1 MTTIYESEIEEIA
14 LDLLCDENGY
24 EIRFGPDLAEGTGRE
39 RDYNEVVL
47 SKRLRSAIDRINPN
61 IPAGARDDAFK
72 KVMRSAALTVI
83 DNNEAFHH
91 LLVDGVDVK
100 FSVGDGKTRTDKV
113 WLVDFINPEN
123 NEFLAVNQYTVIEN
137 NNNKRPDIV
146 IFINGLPLVVIE
158 LKNATD
164 ENADVSAAFRQL
176 QTYQQ
181 LIPSLFTYNA
191 FLIISDGWFAKAGT
205 LSSDYPRFM
214 EWKTADGETII
225 DSKTQPELELMI
237 RGLLNKKT
245 LLDCVRHFIVFEHT
259 REKTVKKIAAY
270 HQYYAVNKAIASTL
284 RAASMADF
292 KSAIRAAEDPA
303 LYGLP
308 NVTEQLKGDRRAGV
322 IWHTQGSGKSLSMV
336 FYTGKLV
343 LAEEMN
349 NPTIM
354 VLTDRNDLDQ
364 QLFETFTNCQGLL
377 RQTPTQAAN
386 RDELKK
392 LLAVASGGIVFTTI
406 QKFLPDEKGATY
418 PLLTDRRNVVV
429 IADEAHRSQYDF
441 IDGFAKHMRDALP
454 NASFIGFTGTPI
466 EKEDKNTQAVFGNH
480 IDVYDI
486 QQAVEDG
493 ATVRIYYESR
503 LAKISLSEA
512 DQKILDQRVEEVTE
526 DDELTERQKRFA
538 KWTGKEAVVGSKSR
552 IKQVAADLVTHFEQ
566 RTSAAEGKGMIVC
579 MSRRICVELHKEII
593 ALRPHWY
600 NSEDDKG
607 AIKVVMTGSASDP
620 LDWQEHIRNKPRRKS
635 IGDRLKDPNDSLKLI
650 IVRDMFLTGFD
661 APCLHTMY
669 IDKPMNGHTLMQAI
683 ARVNRVFGDKE
694 GGLIVDYIGIAQDL
708 KNALAIYAAQKG
720 RGEIKHDQEEAVAK
734 MLEVHEVVA
743 DMFYPSP
750 SGTQYPSGAS
760 GRGEVRGFDYHKY
773 FTLEPREKLNFI
785 LDAANYIA
793 DAPGGVPAAVDG
805 GSSRNG
811 KERFKENVVRLQ
823 KLFALSV
830 PHPKAFEIRDDLAFF
845 QAIKARFNK
854 FDDQTKK
861 RTNEEIE
868 TAIRQ
873 IINDAIISE
882 DVIDVFDAAGIR
894 KPDIA
899 ILSDEFLAEIQSMER
914 KNLALELL
922 KRLLNDEIKTRSNFN
937 LVQGRKFSEM
947 LAEAVK
953 RYQSGLIDSAKIIE
967 ELIKLAKDIREA
979 DQRGEKM
986 NLRVDEL
993 AFYDALADNP
1003 TAESVLGDVTLKQIA
1018 HELVD
1023 SVRKNTSIDWQLKE
1037 SVQAKLRVMVKRI
1050 LRKYKYPPDDPT
1062 TGEYTVSVTK
1072 VLDQAEMLAD
1082 FWTKE

>member
-1 MTTIYESEIEEIA
+1 MKLYESEIEQLA
-14 LDLLCDENGY
+14 LDLLHDENGY
-24 EIRFGPDLAEGTGRE
+24 DVRFGPDLAEGAGKE

-47 SKRLRSAIDRINPN
+47 SARLRSAIDRINPN
-61 IPAGARDDAFK
+61 LPAGARDDAFK

-83 DNNEAFHH
+83 DNNEAFHR
-91 LLVDGVDVK
+91 LLVDGVDVR
-100 FSVGDGKTRTDKV
+100 FRSPLPEGEGRVRADKV
-113 WLVDFINPEN
+113 WLVDFNNPEN
-123 NEFLAVNQYTVIEN
+123 NEFLAVNQFTVIEN
-137 NNNKRPDIV
+137 NTNKRPDIV

-164 ENADVSAAFRQL
+164 ENADLYAAFKQL
-176 QTYQQ
+176 KNYHE
-181 LIPSLFTYNA
+181 LYIPSLFTYNA
-191 FLIISDGWFAKAGT
+191 FLVISDGWFAKVGT
-205 LSSDYPRFM
+205 ISSDYPRFM
-214 EWKTADGETII
+214 EWKTADGKTIV
-225 DSKTQPELELMI
+225 DSKTQPELEPLI
-237 RGLLNKKT
+237 QGLFNKKT
-245 LLDCVRHFIVFEHT
+245 LLDVIRHFIVFEKT

-270 HQYYAVNKAIASTL
+270 HQYYAVNKAILSTL
-284 RAASMADF
+284 RASAAND
-292 KSAIRAAEDPA
+292 KSVREDPA
-303 LYGLP
+303 EYGLP
-308 NVTEQLKGDRRAGV
+308 SVAEQPIGDKRAGV

-343 LAEEMN
+343 LAEAMN
-349 NPTIM
+349 NPTIV

-364 QLFETFTNCQGLL
+364 QLFETFSNCQSLL
-377 RQTPTQAAN
+377 RQTPVQAAN

-406 QKFLPDEKGATY
+406 QKFLPDEKGAAY

-441 IDGFAKHMRDALP
+441 IDGFAKNMRDALP

-466 EKEDKNTQAVFGNH
+466 EMADRDTQAVFGNH

-503 LAKISLSEA
+503 LTKIELSPA
-512 DQKILDQRVEEVTE
+512 DQKILDERVEEVTE
-526 DDELTERQKRFA
+526 DDELTERQRRFA
-538 KWTGKEAVVGSKSR
+538 KWTSVESVVGSEPR

-566 RTSAAEGKGMIVC
+566 RLSAAEGKGMIVC
-579 MSRRICVELHKEII
+579 MSRRICVEMHKEIVS
-593 ALRPHWY
+593 LRPDWH
-600 NSEDDKG
+600 NSDDDKG
-607 AIKVVMTGSASDP
+607 AIKVIMTGSASDP
-620 LDWQEHIRNKPRRKS
+620 LDWQEHIRTKARRKS
-635 IGDRLKDPNDSLKLI
+635 IGDRLKDPKDPLKLI
-650 IVRDMFLTGFD
+650 IVRDMFLTGYD
-661 APCLHTMY
+661 APPLHTMY
-669 IDKPMNGHTLMQAI
+669 IDKPMQGHTLMQAI

-708 KNALAIYAAQKG
+708 KNALAVYAARKG
-720 RGEIKHDQEEAVAK
+720 RGDIKHDQEEAVAK
-734 MLEVHEVVA
+734 MLEIYEVTA
-743 DMFYPSP
+743 NMF
-750 SGTQYPSGAS
+750 GT
-760 GRGEVRGFDYHKY
+760 FDYRKY
-773 FTLEPREKLNFI
+773 FTLQPREKLGFI
-785 LDAANYIA
+785 LDAANYIS
-793 DAPGGVPAAVDG
+793 DLTEEKEGQTV
-805 GSSRNG
+805 RNG
-811 KERFKENVVRLQ
+811 KERFKENVIRLQ
-823 KLFALSV
+823 KAFALSV
-830 PHPKAFEIRDDLAFF
+830 PNPKAFEIRDDLAFF

-854 FDDQTKK
+854 FDDQTKT

-873 IINDAIISE
+873 IINDAIISSE
-882 DVIDVFDAAGIR
+882 VIDVFDAAGIKR
-894 KPDIA
+894 PDIS
-899 ILSDEFLAEIQSMER
+899 ILSDEFLDEILHMER

-922 KRLLNDEIKTRSNFN
+922 KRLLNDEIKTRSQFN
-937 LVQGRKFSEM
+937 LVQGRKFSDM

-953 RYQSGLIDSAKIIE
+953 RYQNGLITSAQIIE
-967 ELIKLAKDIREA
+967 ELINLAKNIREA
-979 DQRGEKM
+979 DKRGEQM

-1003 TAESVLGDVTLKQIA
+1003 TAEAVLGDVTLKQIA

-1072 VLDQAEMLAD
+1072 VLDQAELLAD
-1082 FWTKE
+1082 FWTKEG